1 MFTFACVHVH
11 MVVALVLDVEFHV
24 AFPHKVGVLG
34 KHNITISE
42 NKILRAYFTLDRK
55 CLASKN
61 SALS

>member
-1 MFTFACVHVH
+1 
-11 MVVALVLDVEFHV
+11 MVVALVLDMEFHV
-24 AFPHKVGVLG
+24 AFPHIVGVLG

-42 NKILRAYFTLDRK
+42 NRILQAYFTLDRK

>member
-1 MFTFACVHVH
+1 
-11 MVVALVLDVEFHV
+11 MVVALVLDMEFHV